1 MKKFARKRDWLDQ
14 FKDYRMAAICSLQW
28 INDRM
33 KSLITNTCFISK
45 VFYRCLMNTDCNVVL
60 TWIILIWHTCKPQ
73 TLHVYPLPRTSTH
86 RMLPFDHAFWRMYPL
101 PRPYNTITQFDAL
114 FAGDLSGPQNAS
126 NLDTFIQICWWH
138 QN

>member
-28 INDRM
+28 INDGM
-33 KSLITNTCFISK
+33 KNLITNTCFIFK

-73 TLHVYPLPRTSTH
+73 TLHVYPLSR
-86 RMLPFDHAFWRMYPL
+86 DHALQRIECYPL
-101 PRPYNTITQFDAL
+101 ITHFDTCTVTQALQYNHAVWRTFRWWHFRPPKRFQ
-114 FAGDLSGPQNAS
+114 SW
-126 NLDTFIQICWWH
+126 CWWH